1 MTITPIEATAETL
14 VELEIRLQQLVERS
28 DSLRSRAASMP
39 GAPLPFAPGL
49 VNHGLSLP
57 TPSWTAEIDE
67 IAVQMDD
74 VRAQIKSVKATLNP
88 KPSPASQRVES
99 TISPQKQL
107 AIEACCSLVRQWKLT
122 KADLALAGLT
132 SAGVRPPGST
142 LKLGEQQPVMAML
155 ATGMGAKALA
165 ADCGVSV
172 ATLLDWFV
180 QETQTLNKPAR

>member
-1 MTITPIEATAETL
+1 MTTTPIEADAETL
-14 VELEIRLQQLVERS
+14 VELEVRLQQLVQRS
-28 DSLRSRAASMP
+28 EALRAKAASMP

-57 TPSWTAEIDE
+57 SPSWTAEADELSAEIDE
-67 IAVQMDD
+67 
-74 VRAQIKSVKATLNP
+74 VRARIKRMRATLDP
-88 KPSPASQRVES
+88 KPSPPSKRAEEM
-99 TISPQKQL
+99 SPQKKL

-132 SAGVRPPGST
+132 SAGIRPAVKT
-142 LKLGEQQPVMAML
+142 LKLGDKQPVMAML

-180 QETQTLNKPAR
+180 QETQSLNKSRG